1 MPRSAVISAASANSG
16 SSNAKSRAALMSVC
30 GIALLSS
37 PARITE
43 LDSPHREVY
52 HRSIARP
59 CLLATRGT
67 LDSTMEIPFTVNAL
81 ELTEVIPFG
90 GKLTAREAGYELSF
104 YFPGPDLRYN
114 GTFLKINDAMFPQYI
129 AAWEVNWRNY
139 QSMRRTLPSITF
151 TTEGELGMQIDAC
164 GVRLYTLSVTTDE
177 ELATML
183 GVFKSALARGKE
195 LQSNICT
202 RVGRPL
208 IPDDRKL
215 ALFARFKAGDS
226 MGRSTN
232 PAVVFELRDALALV
246 RSKFRFEINS
256 CRHHVRNWFGN
267 AAAEEFMADVRRH
280 GLDVF
285 CEQADFVITWRGRC

>member
-1 MPRSAVISAASANSG
+1 
-16 SSNAKSRAALMSVC
+16 
-30 GIALLSS
+30 
-37 PARITE
+37 
-43 LDSPHREVY
+43 
-52 HRSIARP
+52 
-59 CLLATRGT
+59 
-67 LDSTMEIPFTVNAL
+67 MEISFTVNTL
-81 ELTEVIPFG
+81 ELTELVPLG
-90 GKLTAREAGYELSF
+90 GKLTACEAGYELSF

-114 GTFLKINDAMFPQYI
+114 GTLLKIDGALLQQYI
-129 AAWEVNWRNY
+129 AAWETNWRNY
-139 QSMRRTLPSITF
+139 QAMRRTLPSLAF
-151 TTEGELGMQIDAC
+151 TVEGELGMKMDAS
-164 GVRLYTLSVTTDE
+164 GVRLYTLSVTTDD
-177 ELATML
+177 ELSFML
-183 GVFKSALARGKE
+183 SVFENALARGKE
-195 LQSNICT
+195 LQSDICI

-246 RSKFRFEINS
+246 RSKFRYDINS

-285 CEQADFVITWRGRC
+285 CEQADFVITWRGRS